1 MSAKPAPKLPL
12 ADEFNQIITAA
23 FCPGAL
29 KPFVTGRCKCGNQIE
44 PGQVECRS
52 CYADA
57 KGPFEFS
64 PEDYE

>member
-12 ADEFNQIITAA
+12 ADEFNQIMASV
-23 FCPGAL
+23 FCPHSVRPA
-29 KPFVTGRCKCGNQIE
+29 PGRCKCGNQIE